1 MSAVLPEGGVWS
13 RWRRRH
19 HQALLA
25 RRKLWLQVHLW
36 LGLVLGGVPALV
48 GLTGAV
54 LVFHAEIDHAINPA
68 FFRATP
74 PPGAQRVPL
83 QRLREVARQEAPA
96 NWESGTL
103 ILPDDAEGNV
113 VAAYWLEAGTP
124 APEEAVSLNLALDP
138 YSGRVV
144 GRRTFYHRWNPLKH
158 CFTGFFFKLHYA
170 LLLGEF
176 GTTLVGVLGVFFV
189 LSALTGLV
197 LWWPLDGKWKRVL
210 GIKRGASPVRLN
222 HDLHQAFGFWSSVV
236 LLAVL
241 VSGLYFNL
249 PEQFRWIVE
258 RFSPLAPEPE
268 AAAVAGPPMDLD
280 SLLTGASTGAL
291 NYVSLPDP
299 KTGLTEACWRD
310 VPELRPRVVDNRCV
324 TFDSAGGRAL
334 KVADTRSGSGGDTFM
349 LWQWPLHSGSA
360 FGWTGRILVMLSGLA
375 CPLLFVTGVIRWL
388 HKRRAQRMRRAR

>member
-1 MSAVLPEGGVWS
+1 MSAVLPEGGAWS
-13 RWRRRH
+13 QWRRRH
-19 HQALLA
+19 RQALLA

-36 LGLVLGGVPALV
+36 LGLVLGGVLALV

-54 LVFHAEIDHAINPA
+54 LVFHSEIDHAINPA
-68 FFRATP
+68 FFRNLP
-74 PPGAQRVPL
+74 PTGAVRLPL
-83 QRLREVARQEAPA
+83 QRLRDVALREAPA
-96 NWESGTL
+96 GWESGTL
-103 ILPDDAEGNV
+103 VLPDDAEGNV
-113 VAAYWLEAGTP
+113 VVAYWLEAGTP
-124 APEEAVSLNLALDP
+124 APEEAVLLNIAIDP

-144 GRRTFYHRWNPLKH
+144 GRRTFYHRWNPLRH

-176 GTTLVGVLGVFFV
+176 GTTLVGVLGVFFL

-222 HDLHQAFGFWSSVV
+222 HDLHQSFGFWSSVV

-258 RFSPLAPEPE
+258 RFSALAPEPE
-268 AAAVAGPPMDLD
+268 ASTVAGPPMDLD
-280 SLLTGASTGAL
+280 HLLAGASAGAL
-291 NYVSLPDP
+291 AFVSLPDP

-310 VPELRPRVVDNRCV
+310 VPDLRSRVVDNRCI
-324 TFDSAGGRAL
+324 TFDNASGRAL

-375 CPLLFVTGVIRWL
+375 CPLIFVTGVIRWL
-388 HKRRAQRMRRAR
+388 QKRRANRRRAAR

>member
-1 MSAVLPEGGVWS
+1 MSAVLPEGGAWA

-19 HQALLA
+19 HAALLA

-36 LGLVLGGVPALV
+36 LGLLLGGVLALV

-54 LVFHAEIDHAINPA
+54 LVFHSEIDHAINPA
-68 FFRATP
+68 FFRTSP
-74 PPGAQRVPL
+74 TPGAQRVPL
-83 QRLREVARQEAPA
+83 QRLREAAQQAAPA
-96 NWESGTL
+96 GYGYGVL
-103 ILPDDAEGNV
+103 ILPEEADANV
-113 VAAYWLEAGTP
+113 VASYWVDAGTP
-124 APEEAVSLNLALDP
+124 APEEAVSLNIAIDP

-210 GIKRGASPVRLN
+210 GIKRGAGRVRLN
-222 HDLHQAFGFWSSVV
+222 HDLHQSFGSWSCGV

-249 PEQFRWIVE
+249 PEQFKWIVE

-268 AAAVAGPPMDLD
+268 APAAAGRPLDLD
-280 SLLTGASTGAL
+280 RLLAGASGGTLAF
-291 NYVSLPDP
+291 VSLPDP
-299 KTGLTEACWRD
+299 KTGLTEACWRE
-310 VPELRPRVVDNRCV
+310 VPELRPRIVDGRCI
-324 TFDSAGGRAL
+324 TFDSASGRAL

-375 CPLLFVTGVIRWL
+375 CVLLFVTGVIRWL
-388 HKRRAQRMRRAR
+388 HKRRAQRRRAAR